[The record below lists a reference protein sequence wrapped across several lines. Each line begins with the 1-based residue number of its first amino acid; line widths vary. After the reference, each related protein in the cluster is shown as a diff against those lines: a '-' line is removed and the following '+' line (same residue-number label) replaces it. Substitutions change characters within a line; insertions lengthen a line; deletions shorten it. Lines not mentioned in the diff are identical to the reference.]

1 MRYSSSIDI
10 FYTIFIVILGIV
22 GILVS
27 DLFFLLGFWYVSLII
42 FMIFSFLYYLFFTT
56 SYELKEKY
64 LQINVGFFKKCI
76 NYENIKEVKLTKNS
90 VSSFATSRKRI
101 GIRVGERTGIF
112 NYSYISPKDE
122 DDFMCKLEEKR
133 TMYNK

>member
-64 LQINVGFFKKCI
+64 LQITHCQ
-76 NYENIKEVKLTKNS
+76 
-90 VSSFATSRKRI
+90 SRKL
-101 GIRVGERTGIF
+101 VL
-112 NYSYISPKDE
+112 K
-122 DDFMCKLEEKR
+122 
-133 TMYNK
+133 